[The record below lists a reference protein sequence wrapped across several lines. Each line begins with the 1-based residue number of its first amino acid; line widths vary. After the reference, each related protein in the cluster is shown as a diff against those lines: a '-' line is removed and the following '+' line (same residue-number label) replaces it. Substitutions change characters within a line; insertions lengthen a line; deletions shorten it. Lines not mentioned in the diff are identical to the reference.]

1 MIQGFLL
8 TSDYNLKNSN
18 IIIKPND
25 YCWIIDKNNN
35 TKFVKLKFDDKAEYG
50 LSVYEITYNDKYY
63 KEEKIENFIKKIN
76 KGYLKFVCS
85 DTNDNNFD
93 YSSKREKWKYE
104 KLPTSKLLFI
114 ERKVNNLTDNLKILS
129 SAQEILFCKK
139 RSKKILSDIDITE
152 AINLAIYEFDNKKS
166 SL

>member
-8 TSDYNLKNSN
+8 TSDYNLRNSN

-25 YCWIIDKNNN
+25 YCWVVDENNN
-35 TKFVKLKFDDKAEYG
+35 TKFVLLKFDDKAEYG
-50 LSVYEITYNDKYY
+50 LSVYEITYTDKYY
-63 KEEKIENFIKKIN
+63 KEEKIENFIEKIN

-93 YSSKREKWKYE
+93 YSSKREKWKYG
-104 KLPTSKLLFI
+104 KLSKSKLLFI
-114 ERKVNNLTDNLKILS
+114 DRKVNNLRDILKILN

-139 RSKKILSDIDITE
+139 RATETLSDIDITD
-152 AINLAIYEFDNKKS
+152 AINLAIYEFENQ
-166 SL
+166 

>member
-1 MIQGFLL
+1 MVQGFLL
-8 TSDYNLKNSN
+8 TSDYNLRNSN

-50 LSVYEITYNDKYY
+50 LSVYEITYTDKYY

-85 DTNDNNFD
+85 DTNDNNLY
-93 YSSKREKWKYE
+93 YSSKRKRWKFE
-104 KLPTSKLLFI
+104 KLQKSKLLFI
-114 ERKVNNLTDNLKILS
+114 ESKANNLRDILKILN
-129 SAQEILFCKK
+129 SAQEILF
-139 RSKKILSDIDITE
+139 SKKMSKEMLSDIDITE
-152 AINLAIYEFDNKKS
+152 AINLAIYEFNNK
-166 SL
+166 

>member
-8 TSDYNLKNSN
+8 TSDYNLRNSK

-25 YCWIIDKNNN
+25 YCWVVDENNN
-35 TKFVKLKFDDKAEYG
+35 TKFVLLKFDDKAEYG
-50 LSVYEITYNDKYY
+50 LSVYEITYTDKYY
-63 KEEKIENFIKKIN
+63 KEEKIENFIEKIN

-93 YSSKREKWKYE
+93 YSSKREKWKYG
-104 KLPTSKLLFI
+104 KLSKSKLLFI
-114 ERKVNNLTDNLKILS
+114 DRKVNNLRDILKILN

-139 RSKKILSDIDITE
+139 RATETLSDIDITD
-152 AINLAIYEFDNKKS
+152 AINLAIYEFENK
-166 SL
+166 

>member
-8 TSDYNLKNSN
+8 TSDYNLRNSN

-25 YCWIIDKNNN
+25 YCWVVDENNN
-35 TKFVKLKFDDKAEYG
+35 TKFVLLKFDDKAEYG
-50 LSVYEITYNDKYY
+50 LSVYEITYTDKYY
-63 KEEKIENFIKKIN
+63 KEEKIN

-93 YSSKREKWKYE
+93 YSSKREKWKYG
-104 KLPTSKLLFI
+104 KLSKSKLLFI
-114 ERKVNNLTDNLKILS
+114 DRKVNNLRDILKILN

-139 RSKKILSDIDITE
+139 RATETLSDIDITD
-152 AINLAIYEFDNKKS
+152 AINLAIYEFENK
-166 SL
+166 

>member
-8 TSDYNLKNSN
+8 TSDYNLRNSN

-25 YCWIIDKNNN
+25 YCWVVDENNN
-35 TKFVKLKFDDKAEYG
+35 TKFVLLKFDDKAEYG
-50 LSVYEITYNDKYY
+50 LSIYEITYTDKYY
-63 KEEKIENFIKKIN
+63 KEEKIENFIEKIN

-93 YSSKREKWKYE
+93 YSSKREKWKYG
-104 KLPTSKLLFI
+104 KLSKSKLLFI
-114 ERKVNNLTDNLKILS
+114 DRKVNNLRDILKILN

-139 RSKKILSDIDITE
+139 RATETLSDIDITD
-152 AINLAIYEFDNKKS
+152 AINLAIYEFENK
-166 SL
+166 

>member
-8 TSDYNLKNSN
+8 TSDYNLRNSN

-25 YCWIIDKNNN
+25 YCWVVDENNN
-35 TKFVKLKFDDKAEYG
+35 TKFVLLKFDDKAEYG
-50 LSVYEITYNDKYY
+50 LSVYEITYTDKYY
-63 KEEKIENFIKKIN
+63 KEEKIENFIEKIN

-93 YSSKREKWKYE
+93 YSSKREKWKYG
-104 KLPTSKLLFI
+104 KLSKSKLLFI
-114 ERKVNNLTDNLKILS
+114 DRKVNNLRDILKILN

-139 RSKKILSDIDITE
+139 RATETLSDIDITD
-152 AINLAIYEFDNKKS
+152 AINLAIYEFENK
-166 SL
+166 

>member
-8 TSDYNLKNSN
+8 TSDYNLRNSN

-25 YCWIIDKNNN
+25 YCWVVDENNN
-35 TKFVKLKFDDKAEYG
+35 TKFVLLKFDDKAEYG
-50 LSVYEITYNDKYY
+50 LSIYEITYTDKYY
-63 KEEKIENFIKKIN
+63 KEEKIENFIEKIN

-93 YSSKREKWKYE
+93 YSSKREKWKNG
-104 KLPTSKLLFI
+104 KLSKSKLLFI
-114 ERKVNNLTDNLKILS
+114 DRKVNNLRDILKILN

-139 RSKKILSDIDITE
+139 RATETLSDIDITD
-152 AINLAIYEFDNKKS
+152 AINLAIYEFENK
-166 SL
+166 

>member
-8 TSDYNLKNSN
+8 TSDYNLRNSN

-25 YCWIIDKNNN
+25 YCWVVDENNN
-35 TKFVKLKFDDKAEYG
+35 TKFVLLKFDDKAEYG
-50 LSVYEITYNDKYY
+50 LSVYEITYTDKFY
-63 KEEKIENFIKKIN
+63 KEEKIENFIEKIN

-93 YSSKREKWKYE
+93 YSSKREKWKYG
-104 KLPTSKLLFI
+104 KLSKSKLLFI
-114 ERKVNNLTDNLKILS
+114 DRKVNNLRDILKILN

-139 RSKKILSDIDITE
+139 RATETLSDIDITD
-152 AINLAIYEFDNKKS
+152 AINLAIYEFENKNK
-166 SL
+166 

>member
-8 TSDYNLKNSN
+8 TSDYNLRNSN

-25 YCWIIDKNNN
+25 YCWVVDENNN
-35 TKFVKLKFDDKAEYG
+35 TKFVLLKFDDKAEYG
-50 LSVYEITYNDKYY
+50 LSVYEITYTDKYY
-63 KEEKIENFIKKIN
+63 KEEIIEKIN

-93 YSSKREKWKYE
+93 YSSKREKWKYG
-104 KLPTSKLLFI
+104 KLSKSKLLFI
-114 ERKVNNLTDNLKILS
+114 DRKVNNLRDILKILN

-139 RSKKILSDIDITE
+139 GQQKR
-152 AINLAIYEFDNKKS
+152 
-166 SL
+166 